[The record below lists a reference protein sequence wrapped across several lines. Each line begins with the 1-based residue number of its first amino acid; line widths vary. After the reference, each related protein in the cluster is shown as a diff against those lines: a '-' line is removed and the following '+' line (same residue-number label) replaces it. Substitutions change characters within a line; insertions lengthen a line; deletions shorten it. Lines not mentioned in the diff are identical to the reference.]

1 MVIDIPSEGVPG
13 LFVHRAPHTA
23 ALATGLAGVLS
34 APLSDPFA
42 TEIVSVPT
50 PGVERWLS
58 QTLAATLGASGMGDG
73 VAAGIDF
80 VNLDRLLRRTVLEV
94 LEIDPALDPWQP
106 DRGILA
112 VLRVLTETSGQS
124 WAAPIRS
131 QLDPGSPVAR
141 RYATAARVFRLF
153 LAYAAQRPE
162 LLRRWSMGD
171 HVDATGSPL
180 PDSSRWQAELWR
192 ALRSDLGGPDPVE
205 RLDRAVN
212 LLRST
217 PTASTLPGRISV
229 FGATRLAPDQTS
241 LLSALAEH
249 RAVHLWLPHP
259 SPAVW
264 DRVRG
269 SVAQLGPG
277 PRRDDPTT
285 VLPGHRL
292 IRRLGRE
299 ARELQMCLAAVPTVD
314 QPLPES
320 PAEPS
325 AHLLARLQSAIRN
338 DVTEPLRE
346 PVDPADDSIRFHACH
361 GTDRQVEVLRE
372 VVLGLLADHPD
383 LEPRDLIVMCPDIE
397 RFAPLMSAVF
407 GLAGLPD
414 GETHP
419 GQALHVRLADRSLR
433 ELNPLLRTL
442 QELLLL
448 GDSRAGMSQILDL
461 CADPPIARCFGFREK
476 DLERLRDLVPRSGV
490 RWGLD
495 QGHRQRFSMGGYV
508 QNTWR
513 AGLERMLL
521 GVAMD
526 DHDHRVQGT
535 VLGLADVESSDVD
548 LIGRLV
554 ELVSRLRAI
563 ADSFSQPQS
572 LDTWVVAC
580 RSALDLVTEVGLS
593 DTWQRTH
600 AWTELSRLAEAG
612 RGASGDATEVLLT
625 PGDIRAILAEAF
637 AGRPSRANFRTGS
650 LTLCTMTPM
659 RSVPHRAVILLGL
672 DDGAFPRR
680 GRRDGDDLLAAEPW
694 IGDRDP
700 RSEDR
705 QILLD
710 AVLAARDHLVVIHS
724 GASPQTGERRPPA
737 VPLAEVRAAITEL
750 CIDDPWSELEVRH
763 PLQPFSPANFHPRRI
778 SFDPIACNAA
788 QALVRT
794 HDRPALHPRRVVD
807 TTGLTT
813 PEELTG
819 DRITIDLADL
829 VEFFDHPAK
838 HLLRRRAQLTTWS
851 SDSRQPDEIPIELDG
866 LDEWAIGERML
877 RAHLTGVDLRAIET
891 AEFVRGDLPP
901 RARGAQA
908 LARIAD
914 RVTAIRHK
922 ASPWLELPADSRWIS
937 VDLGRYHVTGLVAG
951 IRDRTLLRTGYSSL
965 SGRQR
970 LRSWIE
976 LLALKTAEPA
986 TQWRAAT
993 IGRDG
998 RGTLLGPV
1006 AEADARARLQELISL
1021 RVRGSSELIPLP
1033 PKTAA
1038 VEAEAGRR
1046 DGEAD
1051 RVLKQWQW
1059 EHDDLWARF
1068 GLTDW
1073 LTSLHSQPADPR
1085 DRIANLSAFGS
1096 LARRIWNP
1104 LLDAEGKL

>member
-1 MVIDIPSEGVPG
+1 MVIDIPSEGAPG
-13 LFVHRAPHTA
+13 LFVHRAAQTT

-34 APLSDPFA
+34 VPLPDPFA

-58 QTLAATLGASGMGDG
+58 QTLATTLGASGMGDG

-80 VNLDRLLRRTVLEV
+80 VTLDRLLRRTVLDV
-94 LEIDPALDPWQP
+94 LDIDPALDPWQP

-112 VLRVLTETSGQS
+112 VLRVFIETSGQA

-141 RYATAARVFRLF
+141 RYATAARVYRLF
-153 LAYAAQRPE
+153 LGYAAQRPE
-162 LLRRWSMGD
+162 LLRRWSAGD
-171 HVDATGSPL
+171 RVDPTGVPL
-180 PDSSRWQAELWR
+180 PDSSRWQAELWW
-192 ALRSDLGGPDPVE
+192 ALRSELGGPDPVE
-205 RLDRAVN
+205 RLDRAVQ

-217 PTASTLPGRISV
+217 PDASELPGRVSV
-229 FGATRLAPDQTS
+229 FGATRLSPDQTA

-249 RAVHLWLPHP
+249 RSVHLWLPHP
-259 SPAVW
+259 SPVLWQSVQAA
-264 DRVRG
+264 
-269 SVAQLGPG
+269 VAQLRPG
-277 PRRDDPTT
+277 PRQDDPTT
-285 VLPGHRL
+285 VLPRHRL
-292 IRRLGRE
+292 NRRLGRE
-299 ARELQMCLAAVPTVD
+299 ARELQMCLGAVPTVD
-314 QPLPES
+314 RPLPEA
-320 PAEPS
+320 PAEPG

-338 DVTEPLRE
+338 DLGEPPRRMI
-346 PVDPADDSIRFHACH
+346 DAADDSIRFHACH
-361 GTDRQVEVLRE
+361 GADRQVEVLRE

-407 GLAGLPD
+407 GLAGLPE

-419 GQALHVRLADRSLR
+419 GQTLHVRLADRSLR

-448 GDSRAGMSQILDL
+448 GDSRAGMSQVLDL

-495 QGHRQRFSMGGYV
+495 QDHRRRFSMGGYV

-526 DHDHRVQGT
+526 DHDQAVQGT

-554 ELVSRLRAI
+554 ELVSRLSAI
-563 ADSFSQPQS
+563 SDSFSRPQS
-572 LDTWVVAC
+572 LGDWVAAC

-612 RGASGDATEVLLT
+612 QGTSGDATEVLLT
-625 PGDIRAILAEAF
+625 PGDIRAVLAEAF

-680 GRRDGDDLLAAEPW
+680 GRRDGDDLLSVEPW
-694 IGDRDP
+694 IGDQDP

-710 AVLAARDHLVVIHS
+710 AILAAQDHLVVIHS

-750 CIDDPWSELEVRH
+750 CSGDPWPELEVRH
-763 PLQPFSPANFHPRRI
+763 PLQPFAPANFHPRRI
-778 SFDPIACNAA
+778 SFDPIACSAA
-788 QALVRT
+788 QALVRR
-794 HDRPALHPRRVVD
+794 HDRPALHPRRVID
-807 TTGLTT
+807 TAGLTT
-813 PEELTG
+813 PDELTG
-819 DRITIDLADL
+819 DRVRVDLADL
-829 VEFFDHPAK
+829 VDFFDHPAK
-838 HLLRRRAQLTTWS
+838 HLLRRRAQLATWS
-851 SDSRQPDEIPIELDG
+851 ADSRQPDEIPIELNG

-877 RAHLTGVDLRAIET
+877 RAHLAGADLRAIET

-901 RARGAQA
+901 KARGAQA
-908 LARIAD
+908 LTRIAD

-976 LLALKTAEPA
+976 LLALKAAEPG

-1006 AEADARARLQELISL
+1006 AEADARARLLELISL
-1021 RVRGSSELIPLP
+1021 RVRGSGELVLLP

-1038 VEAEAGRR
+1038 VEAEMGQRGG
-1046 DGEAD
+1046 DHDQVG
-1051 RVLKQWQW
+1051 KQWKW
-1059 EHDDLWARF
+1059 EWDDHWARF

-1073 LTSLHSQPADPR
+1073 LSSLHSRPADPR
-1085 DRIANLSAFGS
+1085 DRIGNLSSFGS
-1096 LARRIWNP
+1096 LARKIWNP